1 LDDPQNYPNP
11 AEVEN
16 SNELSLPEL
25 RKRAAA
31 CARSTWPGV
40 AKWQMDETA
49 VREVFEELHLHRVE
63 LEIQNE
69 ELRQAQAELEV
80 SRVRY
85 FSLFDQT
92 PVGYFTLDSEGVI
105 RTANLRAIQVLT
117 DGSRSLDGRPL
128 TEWIFRDDQDTFYL
142 SRRRMVKTG
151 AAQVCELRMRRVG
164 GSPFWVRLE
173 MCPEQDGVCHVTIVD
188 IDELTLRKDR
198 LEMAVLECTATLREQ
213 AQELR
218 RLAEER
224 DVLLREVHHRVRN
237 NLQVISTLLRMHA
250 EQVNDR
256 KIEAALN
263 DSHRRFL
270 SMAMIQEAFYQKGHM
285 HQIDFQEYTHNLL
298 SDFFR
303 ASGKSDRIRSRVITE
318 AVVLPVDQAIPCGL
332 ILNELVSNA
341 VKHAYP
347 SERDGEIEVNLKE
360 SADGE
365 VRIAVEDYGVGL
377 PERLDWQRPKSM
389 GLRIIQMLTKQIE
402 GKLRVESGPP
412 TIFEVRFVNRLRKR
426 I

>member
-1 LDDPQNYPNP
+1 
-11 AEVEN
+11 
-16 SNELSLPEL
+16 
-25 RKRAAA
+25 
-31 CARSTWPGV
+31 
-40 AKWQMDETA
+40 
-49 VREVFEELHLHRVE
+49 
-63 LEIQNE
+63 
-69 ELRQAQAELEV
+69 
-80 SRVRY
+80 
-85 FSLFDQT
+85 
-92 PVGYFTLDSEGVI
+92 
-105 RTANLRAIQVLT
+105 
-117 DGSRSLDGRPL
+117 
-128 TEWIFRDDQDTFYL
+128 
-142 SRRRMVKTG
+142 
-151 AAQVCELRMRRVG
+151 
-164 GSPFWVRLE
+164 

-377 PERLDWQRPKSM
+377 TERLDWQRPKSM